1 MFGDELQQQYKGYTI
16 CGSAESVHNDSG
28 LYFAHASVLLIR
40 PNNVCVEVNRYQD
53 QLFVFDDEALAQ
65 QVGLFLAEIAVD
77 HFVPPPA
84 YYLTPM
90 NIGWA
95 VDILR
100 RAADE
105 CKTREIRRPKL
116 YEALDFLEQ
125 TIEPKWLVKR
135 YRRELS
141 GDRNTDRQKNRLREA
156 LRVATRGIQQSCAA
170 LLVEK
175 MNEGAVRFRENKAE
189 IDRLRWQLDVVR
201 RPVRL

>member
-1 MFGDELQQQYKGYTI
+1 MYAQAI
-16 CGSAESVHNDSG
+16 SA
-28 LYFAHASVLLIR
+28 LIR
-40 PNNVCVEVNRYQD
+40 RS
-53 QLFVFDDEALAQ
+53 
-65 QVGLFLAEIAVD
+65 
-77 HFVPPPA
+77 
-84 YYLTPM
+84 
-90 NIGWA
+90 
-95 VDILR
+95 
-100 RAADE
+100 
-105 CKTREIRRPKL
+105 KL

-125 TIEPKWLVKR
+125 VVEPKWLVKR

-141 GDRNTDRQKNRLREA
+141 GDRNTDRQKNQLREA

>member
-16 CGSAESVHNDSG
+16 CGSAESVHNNSG

-40 PNNVCVEVNRYQD
+40 SDNVCVEVDRYQD

-84 YYLTPM
+84 YYLAPM

-135 YRRELS
+135 FRRELS
-141 GDRNTDRQKNRLREA
+141 GDRNTDRQKSQLREA
-156 LRVATRGIQQSCAA
+156 LRVATRGIQQACVP
-170 LLVEK
+170 LLVDK
-175 MNEGAVRFRENKAE
+175 VNDLAVCFRENKEE
-189 IDRLRWQLDVVR
+189 IDHLRWQLDVVR
-201 RPVRL
+201 RAVPR

>member
-1 MFGDELQQQYKGYTI
+1 MT
-16 CGSAESVHNDSG
+16 
-28 LYFAHASVLLIR
+28 
-40 PNNVCVEVNRYQD
+40 CVQAYRDQD
-53 QLFVFDDEALAQ
+53 QLFIFDDEDEAQ
-65 QVGLFLAEIAVD
+65 LVGLFLAELAVD

-125 TIEPKWLVKR
+125 TIEPTWLVKR

-141 GDRNTDRQKNRLREA
+141 GIGTPIGKRTNSAKRCESRLEGFNKHA
-156 LRVATRGIQQSCAA
+156 LAARGQD
-170 LLVEK
+170 E
-175 MNEGAVRFRENKAE
+175 
-189 IDRLRWQLDVVR
+189 
-201 RPVRL
+201 